1 MKFIYVMFIL
11 VGLPLI
17 GIIIG
22 NLILEYWDSIIES
35 LKGIG
40 KCIGIILV
48 SLLGLAIT
56 GIIGSWMFKAVGE
69 GGTFLSFLVFIGFIA
84 LIFSGMKK

>member
-22 NLILEYWDSIIES
+22 NLILEYWDSIIKG
-35 LKGIG
+35 LKGIIS
-40 KCIGIILV
+40 CIGVILIFII
-48 SLLGLAIT
+48 GLAVT